1 MFRSERL
8 SYREHP
14 SITRFALGAVRVL
27 GILAFLGLASLV
39 VPALAN
45 GQEVCPE
52 GGDWSSHQ
60 NPPLVEIPGAVE
72 YCGKWSTTVVVGTFE
87 QVLNALNSQKHALSH
102 WSYRLG
108 EPEVE
113 FNILLNIGIPKC
125 GVISFSINGFSDV
138 DGIVNVYLDGNLYGQ
153 SPYSVNGNIV
163 LNFHNVPV
171 VHGLHTVRAV
181 LSADGLDSVERTA
194 QITDVPCTPTPTS
207 TPPTSTPTPECEECT
222 ETPTPTPTF
231 SPTPPKECN
240 LIPQYEQWKLWDS
253 DQGENYISNCYIIS
267 VEPPSVERQAS
278 LCTLCGDQLEE
289 EGYRYQADR
298 WRHGTVY
305 LDECTG
311 EYVFIFD
318 GGTRDDE
325 WSTHWFRGYMQDNI
339 RTQPRCP
346 DCEAQ
351 ATAQASN

>member
-27 GILAFLGLASLV
+27 GILAFLVLAV
-39 VPALAN
+39 IAVPTFASD
-45 GQEVCPE
+45 GCPHAGSVI
-52 GGDWSSHQ
+52 GGTWYQ
-60 NPPLVEIPGAVE
+60 G
-72 YCGKWSTTVVVGTFE
+72 GT
-87 QVLNALNSQKHALSH
+87 NSQPDYTDAINAGATEFCYKAGQVILFSSTPLGGSENEEGEWIINGMEQGLSH
-102 WSYRLG
+102 WMYFVPSSTATPTPETPT
-108 EPEVE
+108 EPPDTSTPTET
-113 FNILLNIGIPKC
+113 P
-125 GVISFSINGFSDV
+125 
-138 DGIVNVYLDGNLYGQ
+138 
-153 SPYSVNGNIV
+153 P
-163 LNFHNVPV
+163 
-171 VHGLHTVRAV
+171 
-181 LSADGLDSVERTA
+181 
-194 QITDVPCTPTPTS
+194 TPTPTD
-207 TPPTSTPTPECEECT
+207 TPPTSTPTPECEEC
-222 ETPTPTPTF
+222 EPSPTPTF